1 MPFLPFVPFFLS
13 FCSFS
18 SFLQFILFF
27 LFTPVFFSFFYYSC
41 LYYCLSHFSTITCH
55 YIYAIFFFSIFPSSG
70 YRIQF
75 NNALGPYKGGLRFH
89 PNLKQDEIKFLA
101 FEQIFKNALT
111 GIPMGG
117 AKGEAMAM
125 AIIYGGEEGEG
136 EDEAE

>member
-89 PNLKQDEIKFLA
+89 PNLKQD
-101 FEQIFKNALT
+101 
-111 GIPMGG
+111 
-117 AKGEAMAM
+117 

-136 EDEAE
+136 EDEAEEEEGGDEEEDEEEDRVD